1 MTITTGKARPA
12 SRGRSTG
19 ARYYEVFGR
28 KDSHDALTH
37 LGSVEAPN
45 SDLAQVRAWYIYDQH
60 SWREMCVVPTEA
72 FVPVG
77 RRGEPG
83 TVRAV

>member
-1 MTITTGKARPA
+1 MTIKTGKVRPG

-28 KDSHDALTH
+28 KDSDDALTH

-45 SDLAQVRAWYIYDQH
+45 ADLAQVRAWYVYDQH
-60 SWREMCVVPTEA
+60 AWREMCVAPADA
-72 FVPVG
+72 FVPMNRSG
-77 RRGEPG
+77 QQ
-83 TVRAV
+83 TTIRAV

>member
-1 MTITTGKARPA
+1 MTITTGKVRPA
-12 SRGRSTG
+12 SKGHSTG

-45 SDLAQVRAWYIYDQH
+45 SDLAQVRAWYVYDQLP
-60 SWREMCVVPTEA
+60 WREMCVVPTDA
-72 FVPVG
+72 FVTVG
-77 RRGEPG
+77 GRGG
-83 TVRAV
+83 SATIKAV

>member
-1 MTITTGKARPA
+1 
-12 SRGRSTG
+12 
-19 ARYYEVFGR
+19 
-28 KDSHDALTH
+28 
-37 LGSVEAPN
+37 
-45 SDLAQVRAWYIYDQH
+45 VRAWYIYDQH

-77 RRGEPG
+77 GRGGPT